1 MSEIYLSK
9 HGAFDNINVLCLVI
23 KHVFLLKQEKNGYK
37 MCGKIVMLNIY
48 LSKHG
53 AFDNINAL
61 KLVIKSVYL
70 LKQENNYAK
79 CVEKYSF

>member
-1 MSEIYLSK
+1 
-9 HGAFDNINVLCLVI
+9 
-23 KHVFLLKQEKNGYK
+23 